1 MECTTVNSN
10 GQITI
15 PIEIMKKMGLNFGD
29 KVFFSNKNGSLV
41 IKPAS
46 HDPLTAMQDIMEGVA
61 DRVGWQNEDDV
72 EAYIKEHRK
81 NKRNKNASNA

>member
-1 MECTTVNSN
+1 MECATVNSN

-15 PIEIMKKMGLNFGD
+15 PNDIMKKMGLSTGD

-46 HDPLTAMQDIMEGVA
+46 HDPLTAMQDIMEGA
-61 DRVGWQNEDDV
+61 AARIGWQDEEDV
-72 EAYIKEHRK
+72 ASYIKEHR
-81 NKRNKNASNA
+81 NKKCG

>member
-1 MECTTVNSN
+1 MECAIINSN

-15 PIEIMKKMGLNFGD
+15 PNEILKKMGLSFGD

-72 EAYIKEHRK
+72 EAYIKEHRM
-81 NKRNKNASNA
+81 